1 MAYSL
6 EKHVVINQINKYINK
21 YFVVL
26 GFILKKK
33 NIILSLGFWSEFS
46 FFFEI
51 QYKNNTYKKK
61 QITDKIK

>member
-46 FFFEI
+46 FFFRF
-51 QYKNNTYKKK
+51 NTKTTHTKRNK
-61 QITDKIK
+61 